1 MNAQHRIYLPDTPL
15 VTPIWRLD
23 EDQMHAQQ
31 TQPQISNAEPVPMSL
46 IRDRADASYDYAD
59 NARDRFEAVTR
70 RDLDHDEAALNAVA
84 AAIAVLTCAI
94 TSALQSGN
102 YIEGRSS
109 KAELIEQ
116 LCDLAEDALGQAGPV
131 VRAQARID
139 GAR

>member
-1 MNAQHRIYLPDTPL
+1 MNAQHRIALPGTPF
-15 VTPIWRLD
+15 VTTIWRLD
-23 EDQMHAQQ
+23 EEQMHAQQ
-31 TQPQISNAEPVPMSL
+31 THPQISNAEPVHMSL
-46 IRDRADASYDYAD
+46 IRDRAAASYDYAA
-59 NARDRFEAVTR
+59 NAHRFEGVNA

-84 AAIAVLTCAI
+84 AAIAVLACTI
-94 TSALQSGN
+94 TSASQSGH

-116 LCDLAEDALGQAGPV
+116 LCDLVEDDLVEAGPL

>member
-1 MNAQHRIYLPDTPL
+1 MNAQHRIALLGTSF
-15 VTPIWRLD
+15 VTTIWRLD
-23 EDQMHAQQ
+23 EEQMYAQQ
-31 TQPQISNAEPVPMSL
+31 THPQISNAQPVPMSL

-59 NARDRFEAVTR
+59 NARRFEGVNA

-84 AAIAVLTCAI
+84 AVIAVLACTI
-94 TSALQSGN
+94 TSASQSGN

-116 LCDLAEDALGQAGPV
+116 LCDLADDALGEAGPV